1 MRDKAEELRREKLA
15 LVREQVKNGT
25 LVIRKMTAEERA
37 LYPPRT
43 GKHKRVTARPRLP
56 LN

>member
-1 MRDKAEELRREKLA
+1 MRDKAEELRNERLA
-15 LVREQVKNGT
+15 IMREQIKNGT
-25 LVIRKMTAEERA
+25 LVIRKMTAEERE

-43 GKHKRVTARPRLP
+43 GRERTKPRPRLP